1 MSLGLSEPFDLKE
14 PALHSKAARNGSPSI
29 GDHRADHLA
38 DPLADPLGAT
48 IQFEGGEGA
57 AVHELAES
65 GIGGGGSLPHQDT
78 IQKSFGDHDVSGI
91 DVSMGTSAS
100 AACDGM
106 GASAYAMGNDIA
118 FGSSPSVHTAAHEAA
133 HVIQQQNGVQLD
145 GGVGQVGDKYEQ
157 HADEVAD
164 AVVAGEDASPI
175 LDKMVGSDPSRGGV
189 QQKVVQKSED
199 EESHTSIGG
208 RTGGEGRSKLK
219 GAAVATGKG
228 LWANLALYPHFK
240 NCVNEL
246 MAISDKDSNSPR
258 NKVYAQIGE
267 GWRKVDMVKEVLQLE
282 ANVFTGLAVTTGLL
296 SLIPVL
302 TPFLA
307 PLATMLGVFAT
318 MFHGLTAL
326 IRMCKLSRMAYKY
339 GDVTGAQDKAA
350 MRSGAV
356 REGTGL
362 FINLIGVAF
371 GAMGGVFASSGA
383 PTGAGANVLQ
393 LGRNAESVGGMATGI
408 GVGEIGNRVQDMA
421 GGAMDNHA
429 DGMDEDWGKSEQLG
443 GDGTLEALFPDPLLV
458 VPVIYDDVAGTRSDL
473 AVDEA
478 RFEIADIDQPM
489 AGMGRVAQFEIKND
503 NLPELPHE
511 SASGG
516 LNELAKSVGQLDDKA
531 REAEGMADPGLVPEK
546 AKVEEPKVQKAEE
559 SAEQL
564 GIKTG
569 KGTKKDD
576 SEDPVQAKVV
586 QMGMWS
592 RFKNWLAGGVKRV
605 RKIMAGINQKMMK
618 AVGKSTGL
626 GPAVAQV
633 SDSLAEG
640 QQMYEQARLGS
651 KDSAEAG
658 KAMKDALKDAKTK
671 G

>member
-1 MSLGLSEPFDLKE
+1 MSLGLFEPFDLQE
-14 PALHSKAARNGSPSI
+14 PALQAKGGRNPAPAMG
-29 GDHRADHLA
+29 DHLA
-38 DPLADPLGAT
+38 DPLADPLGAP
-48 IQFEGGEGA
+48 IQFEDGEGT

-65 GIGGGGSLPHQDT
+65 GVGGGGSLPHQDT
-78 IQKSFGDHDVSGI
+78 IQKSFGKHDVSGI

-100 AACDGM
+100 AACEGM

-175 LDKMVGSDPSRGGV
+175 LDQMVGSDPSRGGV
-189 QQKVVQKSED
+189 QQKVVQKSDD
-199 EESHTSIGG
+199 EEFDTGVAG
-208 RTGGEGRSKLK
+208 RSGGEGRSKLK

-228 LWANLALYPHFK
+228 LWANLALYPHFTS
-240 NCVNEL
+240 CVDNL
-246 MAISDKDSNSPR
+246 MAIEDKDANSPR
-258 NKVYAQIGE
+258 NKVYNQIGE

-326 IRMCKLSRMAYKY
+326 IRICKLSRMAYKY
-339 GDVTGAQDKAA
+339 NEVTGAQDRAA
-350 MRSGAV
+350 MRSGAL

-362 FINLIGVAF
+362 FINLVGVAF

-383 PTGAGANVLQ
+383 PTGAGTNILQ
-393 LGRNAESVGGMATGI
+393 LGRNADSVGGMATGI
-408 GVGEIGNRVQDMA
+408 GMGEIGNRIQDAA

-429 DGMDEDWGKSEQLG
+429 DGMDKDFMLNWGKTEDG
-443 GDGTLEALFPDPLLV
+443 GDVDPDSPYLDDGIPLTSV
-458 VPVIYDDVAGTRSDL
+458 YDDDSDFDDNDL
-473 AVDEA
+473 YLY
-478 RFEIADIDQPM
+478 M
-489 AGMGRVAQFEIKND
+489 AGMGRAAQFEIESD
-503 NLPELPHE
+503 NLPKLPHE

-516 LNELAKSVGQLDDKA
+516 LDELAKGIGNLDDKA
-531 REAEGMADPGLVPEK
+531 TEAEAMAEPSLVPDK
-546 AKVEEPKVQKAEE
+546 AKVEAPKVEKAEE
-559 SAEQL
+559 SAEQN

-569 KGTKKDD
+569 KGGNEED
-576 SEDPVQAKVV
+576 SGEPVQAKVV

-605 RKIMAGINQKMMK
+605 RKIMAGIKLKMMK
-618 AVGKSTGL
+618 ALGKSTGL

-633 SDSLAEG
+633 TDSLAEG